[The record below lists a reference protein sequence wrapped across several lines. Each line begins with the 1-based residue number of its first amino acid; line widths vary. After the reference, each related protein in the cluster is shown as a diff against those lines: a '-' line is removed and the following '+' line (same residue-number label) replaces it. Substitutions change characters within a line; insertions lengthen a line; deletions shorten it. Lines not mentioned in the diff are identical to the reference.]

1 MYKVCCSPGEDLLQK
16 SKLPQMTRDQ
26 YMERARG
33 CLSEE
38 ACRSLEQQLSSL
50 PSDSIVDQEQ
60 AYKATIK
67 AFGE

>member
-1 MYKVCCSPGEDLLQK
+1 
-16 SKLPQMTRDQ
+16 MTRDQ